1 MNKKSVT
8 GEFRDRR
15 HYDLSGDIDLLID
28 RSRLDLDKI
37 AGKKIL
43 VTGGTGF
50 FGIWLVLA
58 LIEIKKRVKG
68 DLEIYLISR
77 DPAAF
82 LARHAQHV
90 IEGSVTFLAGDIK
103 TINIRR
109 DIAVTHVFHMATTSA
124 AETFGNEKSI
134 NKLDVLYQGTRN
146 ILEQLPDTTE
156 AVLFTSS
163 GVVYGDVSTA
173 AISENH
179 LGSFDSI
186 DPNSGLGIGKLSAEH
201 LIGGYA
207 REKGYKFSIARCF
220 SFAGPYLPL
229 DLHYAFGNFVR
240 QSLRGEDIII
250 KGDGQDRRS
259 YLYIGDAIAW
269 LLRLIFE
276 PRDSIFNV
284 GSDEAVTI
292 KELAE
297 KINMLAN
304 GRGSIL
310 IEDKSTLTGNFR
322 RKNYVPNTNKI
333 RRAYTELRQWTSLD
347 KAIKRTWQIE

>member
-1 MNKKSVT
+1 MGKFWDK
-8 GEFRDRR
+8 GY
-15 HYDLSGDIDLLID
+15 YDLSGDIDLLIG
-28 RSRLDLDKI
+28 RSGLDLNKI

-58 LIEIKKRVKG
+58 LIEIKRRVNG

-82 LARHAQHV
+82 LTRHAQHL
-90 IEGSVTFLAGDIK
+90 IEGFVTFLVGDIK
-103 TINIRR
+103 TIRISKE
-109 DIAVTHVFHMATTSA
+109 IAATHVFHMATTTA
-124 AETFGNEKSI
+124 AETFGAERSI
-134 NKLDVLYQGTRN
+134 NKLDTLYQGTKN
-146 ILEQLPDTTE
+146 LVEQLPNTTE

-163 GVVYGDVSTA
+163 GVAYGQVSA
-173 AISENH
+173 DAISENH
-179 LGSFDSI
+179 FGFFDPI
-186 DPNSGLGIGKLSAEH
+186 DPNSALGIGKLSAEH
-201 LIGGYA
+201 LISGYA

-229 DLHYAFGNFVR
+229 RLHYAFGNFVR
-240 QSLRGEDIII
+240 QALLGENIVI

-276 PRDSIFNV
+276 PRDAICNV

-297 KINMLAN
+297 RINAI
-304 GRGSIL
+304 SSAPASVV
-310 IEDKSTLTGNFR
+310 IEDRPTLTGNFR
-322 RKNYVPNTNKI
+322 RINYVPNTSKI
-333 RRAYTELRQWTSLD
+333 SSMYADLHRWTSLD
-347 KAIKRTWQIE
+347 EVIKRTLQIR